1 MIDNN
6 TLMRLL
12 EDTPH
17 TVEDVINYYYT
28 RYTEE
33 QFLGIMKDLYERSD
47 EIYNKFFALAEK
59 K

>member
-33 QFLGIMKDLYERSD
+33 QFSGIMKDLYERSD